1 MNSQEIIA
9 KADQYYL
16 HTYNR
21 FPIVL
26 DHGEGVYLYD
36 KDGKEYLDFGSGIA
50 VCGLGYSNE
59 RLKNAMKA
67 QIDKLTHTSN
77 LFYHEP
83 GANAAEKLCKA
94 AGMDRVFFTNS
105 GAEAV
110 EGALKLAKKYANK
123 NGKQRFHN
131 IIAMDNSFHGRT
143 LGSVS
148 VTGHEEYRTPFAPM
162 IPKVI
167 FAEYN
172 DLESVKEIMNE
183 ETACVILETIQGEGG
198 IYPAS
203 PDFIKGIRE
212 LCDKYDALMICD
224 EIQCGMGRTGEM
236 FAFQHYG
243 IKPDIVC
250 AAKALGCGVP
260 VGAFLC
266 TEKAASMV
274 TGDHG
279 STYGG
284 NPFVCAAINEV
295 MDIYEEDRILEH
307 VKKVGNYL
315 WEELEELE
323 AVSHAISYHRGIGLI
338 QGIQFIPQV
347 SASAVVKACM
357 REGLIL
363 IGACNNTVRFVPPL
377 VISKADVDK
386 AVGILKKAIESV
398 S

>member
-1 MNSQEIIA
+1 
-9 KADQYYL
+9 
-16 HTYNR
+16 
-21 FPIVL
+21 
-26 DHGEGVYLYD
+26 
-36 KDGKEYLDFGSGIA
+36 
-50 VCGLGYSNE
+50 
-59 RLKNAMKA
+59 
-67 QIDKLTHTSN
+67 
-77 LFYHEP
+77 
-83 GANAAEKLCKA
+83 
-94 AGMDRVFFTNS
+94 MDRVFFTNS

-307 VKKVGNYL
+307 VKEVGNYL

-377 VISKADVDK
+377 VITKADVDK
-386 AVGILKKAIESV
+386 AVGILKKTIESV

>member
-307 VKKVGNYL
+307 VKEVGNYL

>member
-1 MNSQEIIA
+1 MYFRDA
-9 KADQYYL
+9 AYL
-16 HTYNR
+16 R
-21 FPIVL
+21 DFCL
-26 DHGEGVYLYD
+26 
-36 KDGKEYLDFGSGIA
+36 KDNGNLSRIQYLDFGSGIA

-212 LCDKYDALMICD
+212 LCDKSGLSRKLI
-224 EIQCGMGRTGEM
+224 
-236 FAFQHYG
+236 
-243 IKPDIVC
+243 
-250 AAKALGCGVP
+250 
-260 VGAFLC
+260 
-266 TEKAASMV
+266 
-274 TGDHG
+274 
-279 STYGG
+279 
-284 NPFVCAAINEV
+284 
-295 MDIYEEDRILEH
+295 DRHRRYII
-307 VKKVGNYL
+307 
-315 WEELEELE
+315 
-323 AVSHAISYHRGIGLI
+323 AVA
-338 QGIQFIPQV
+338 
-347 SASAVVKACM
+347 
-357 REGLIL
+357 E
-363 IGACNNTVRFVPPL
+363 
-377 VISKADVDK
+377 
-386 AVGILKKAIESV
+386 ILKGDYPLLGDYIKD
-398 S
+398 

>member
-1 MNSQEIIA
+1 MNSQEIIS
-9 KADQYYL
+9 KADRYYL

-167 FAEYN
+167 FADYN

-250 AAKALGCGVP
+250 TAKALGCGVP

-295 MDIYEEDRILEH
+295 MDIFEEDRILEH
-307 VKKVGNYL
+307 VKEVGNYL
-315 WEELEELE
+315 WEQLEDLE
-323 AVSHAISYHRGIGLI
+323 AVCHAISYHRGIGLI

>member
-59 RLKNAMKA
+59 RLKKSMKA

-183 ETACVILETIQGEGG
+183 ETA
-198 IYPAS
+198 
-203 PDFIKGIRE
+203 
-212 LCDKYDALMICD
+212 
-224 EIQCGMGRTGEM
+224 
-236 FAFQHYG
+236 
-243 IKPDIVC
+243 
-250 AAKALGCGVP
+250 
-260 VGAFLC
+260 
-266 TEKAASMV
+266 
-274 TGDHG
+274 
-279 STYGG
+279 
-284 NPFVCAAINEV
+284 
-295 MDIYEEDRILEH
+295 
-307 VKKVGNYL
+307 
-315 WEELEELE
+315 
-323 AVSHAISYHRGIGLI
+323 
-338 QGIQFIPQV
+338 
-347 SASAVVKACM
+347 
-357 REGLIL
+357 
-363 IGACNNTVRFVPPL
+363 
-377 VISKADVDK
+377 
-386 AVGILKKAIESV
+386 
-398 S
+398 

>member
-9 KADQYYL
+9 KADRYYL

-167 FAEYN
+167 FADYN

-307 VKKVGNYL
+307 VKEVGNYL

-377 VISKADVDK
+377 VITKADVDK

>member
-9 KADQYYL
+9 KADRYYL

-83 GANAAEKLCKA
+83 GAMAAEKLCKA

-123 NGKQRFHN
+123 HGKQRFHN

-167 FAEYN
+167 FADYN

-295 MDIYEEDRILEH
+295 MDIFKEDRILEH
-307 VKKVGNYL
+307 VKEVGNYL

-347 SASAVVKACM
+347 SAGAVVKACM

-377 VISKADVDK
+377 VITKADVDK